1 MSSFFFVE
9 KRQPKIFGFKNVMEK
24 ETKKFSL
31 SSKIFGKNNIE
42 ALVISKRLKL
52 P

>member
-1 MSSFFFVE
+1 
-9 KRQPKIFGFKNVMEK
+9 MEK

-52 P
+52 PKDDRTDSNFIAPVRIHF